1 MRKVMIVLALVALA
15 TLAGCSGSATT
26 TSTTAQLGT
35 VPSSSG
41 DQPAEI
47 SIKDL
52 AFTPAEVTVASGQEI
67 TWTNDDSTTHTVTFD
82 DGSADQ
88 KLQPGETFTTTL
100 SPGTHSY
107 HCTIHPSMTGTV
119 TVLG

>member
-1 MRKVMIVLALVALA
+1 MRKAMIVLAVVALA

-26 TSTTAQLGT
+26 TTTTGQQGT
-35 VPSSSG
+35 LPSSSA
-41 DQPAEI
+41 DEPAEI
-47 SIKDL
+47 SIKDF
-52 AFTPAEVTVASGQEI
+52 AFTPAEVTVVSGQEI
-67 TWTNDDSTTHTVTFD
+67 TWTNDDSTAHTVTFD
-82 DGSADQ
+82 DGSADHR
-88 KLQPGETFTTTL
+88 LQPDETFTTTL